1 MLGHPVHCLALGF
14 GSGLSPVAPG
24 TCGTLVGIPLYL
36 LLRDLYSPYYLAAI
50 AGLFL
55 LGIYLCRKTS
65 GLLGSEDPGAIV
77 WDEIVGYLCT
87 MTQAPRG
94 WVWVLT
100 GFMLFR
106 VFDILKPWPI
116 AWLDRRVKGGF
127 GIMLDDLVAGVFSLI
142 ILQLIAYIL

>member
-1 MLGHPVHCLALGF
+1 MLGHPAHCLSLGF

-36 LLRDLYSPYYLAAI
+36 LLRDMYLPYYLTAI

-55 LGIYLCRKTS
+55 LGIYLCGKTS
-65 GLLGSEDPGAIV
+65 AALGSQDPGAIV

-87 MTQAPRG
+87 MAQAPRG
-94 WVWVLT
+94 WVWILA

-106 VFDILKPWPI
+106 AFDILKPWPI
-116 AWLDRRVKGGF
+116 AWMDQRVKGGF
-127 GIMLDDLVAGVFSLI
+127 GIMLDDLAAGIYSLI
-142 ILQLIAYIL
+142 CLQLIAYIL